1 MKTNYVYYSYEEWG
15 RGYIGVKFNS
25 DPETDGYYGTYYDE
39 TFSPTQKIVLGCFE
53 TKEEALEAEVAL
65 HCHFQVDKNPHFANQ
80 SRQASTKF
88 FYDATGRKHSD
99 ETKRKIGASN
109 KRAMLGRCGEK
120 HSRWG
125 KKHSEE
131 TKEKIRQKALGRK
144 LSEETRAKLSK
155 PKKGRELQ
163 VGGKAPTHGLLWWVN
178 KDNKPTLSPTTPG
191 EGWIR
196 GRKWRD

>member
-25 DPETDGYYGTYYDE
+25 DPETDGYYGTYYDKA
-39 TFSPTQKIVLGCFE
+39 FSPTQKMVLGCFE
-53 TKEEALEAEVAL
+53 TKEEALEAEVIL
-65 HCHFQVDKNPHFANQ
+65 HRFFQVDRNPHFANQ

-88 FYDATGRKHSD
+88 FYDCSGRRHSE
-99 ETKRKIGASN
+99 ETRQKMRENN
-109 KRAMLGRCGEK
+109 KRAMLGKTGK
-120 HSRWG
+120 DHSMWG

-144 LSEETRAKLSK
+144 HTEDTREKLSK

-163 VGGKAPTHGLLWWVN
+163 VGENAPTYGLLWWVN
-178 KDNKPTLSPTTPG
+178 NNNEAVLSPTAPG
-191 EGWIR
+191 EGWER